1 MVSSALLARIAFDPG
16 PQEMTAIPWP
26 AGLAPTGA
34 AAPSS
39 TSLPAADVLVITW
52 TAAEARTLGQVL
64 TPGVAST
71 SWTHYATD
79 FAAYLPQL
87 TSESPAKSE
96 HRLASFCPVT
106 IGSQRVICAKSE
118 LHPATDGPTLPTA
131 QLAAQLATECGASLV
146 ITTGTAGGA
155 GNGTL
160 LGDVNVAA
168 RVHADFTT
176 KLKGHS
182 WSEEV
187 FATQPLSA
195 AQSARVAGTG
205 PLIAANLGRFPAQS
219 RPPEVWNG
227 DTVSTDFFAFDT
239 TDDHYGLR
247 AYDPGIRAVEMDDA
261 AICAGL
267 AGHSA
272 QVMSV
277 RNASDPVESGTSL
290 AAEKKSAEQVYQDY
304 GWATTIG
311 SAIVTW
317 ALIAG
322 LEPEPSA

>member
-1 MVSSALLARIAFDPG
+1 MDSRALLARINFDPG
-16 PQEMTAIPWP
+16 PQKMTPIPWP
-26 AGLAPTGA
+26 QGLAPTGA
-34 AAPSS
+34 AAPASGG
-39 TSLPAADVLVITW
+39 LPAADVLVITW

-64 TPGVAST
+64 TPGVEST
-71 SWTHYATD
+71 SWTPYDTD

-87 TSESPAKSE
+87 TSESPAKDE

-106 IGSQRVICAKSE
+106 IGSQRVICLKSE

-131 QLAAQLATECGASLV
+131 QLAAQLAAECGAPLV

-155 GNGTL
+155 GDGTL

-176 KLKGHS
+176 KLKGHP
-182 WSEEV
+182 WSEEI
-187 FATQPLSA
+187 FTTAPLSA
-195 AQSARVAGTG
+195 AQSAQVAATA

-219 RPPEVWNG
+219 RPPQIWTG

-267 AGHSA
+267 AGKQT

-277 RNASDPVESGTSL
+277 RNASDPVEAGTSL
-290 AAEKKSAEQVYQDY
+290 AAEKKSAEKIYQDY

-322 LEPEPSA
+322 LGAAAS